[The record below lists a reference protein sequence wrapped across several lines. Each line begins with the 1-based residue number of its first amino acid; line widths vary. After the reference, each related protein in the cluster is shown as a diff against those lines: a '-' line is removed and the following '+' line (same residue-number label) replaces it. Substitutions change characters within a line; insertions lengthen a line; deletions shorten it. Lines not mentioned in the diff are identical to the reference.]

1 MSCGNREEFR
11 MTASQSITAI
21 PVFYN
26 PRMVADAQSFSPSAG
41 KPAKVVESGEHP
53 QRVEHP

>member
-1 MSCGNREEFR
+1 

-26 PRMVADAQSFSPSAG
+26 PRMVTDAQSFSPSAG